1 MKSSIAWHNHRKIC
15 MNFIEMQ
22 CSINMRSC
30 MILVYSV
37 GQQPFSAVLS
47 GIIIAKLSPNSSSS
61 LVELALI
68 LK

>member
-47 GIIIAKLSPNSSSS
+47 GMKNCQAQSKFQLQ
-61 LVELALI
+61 LG
-68 LK
+68 